1 MVDLGL
7 AIGMSS
13 IYLIVALALA
23 FIHFSVPLVYYYHLK
38 SRWLNKPWNIEK
50 DPSYRPKVAIII
62 PTYNEVEFIRKK
74 LDDIYAQNYP
84 RELVEVIIAD
94 SGSGDGTLEAI
105 KEWMLAHMG
114 LGLKLVV
121 DMEKRGKLY
130 ALLKAL
136 NYVPL
141 DSEIVVFTD
150 VDAFWEPNALSK
162 MSSYFADPNVG
173 SVTACIYYT
182 DVDMH
187 EEIYRNYYNVVRVA
201 ESKIYATPVHN
212 GPFLA
217 IKADLLRKYGL
228 PDFPGSD
235 DSSFGSFIA
244 FAGYRAIQVEDIV
257 VREPIRGSQVWRRIR
272 RAHHLIINFITT
284 KKYAKRRGV
293 YKYNSAFERIWRIEW
308 WLHIVNPWLLVKSV
322 ILLVLNA
329 IFGSLIALIF
339 IGAGLALLLLS
350 NIYKVWILQQIYL
363 VIAMVR
369 SLWMKEMVWRK

>member
-1 MVDLGL
+1 
-7 AIGMSS
+7 MSVADV
-13 IYLIVALALA
+13 LTLLALALA
-23 FIHFSVPLVYYYHLK
+23 LTHFSIPLLYYLYLK
-38 SRWLNKPWNIEK
+38 SRWLNKPWDIKK
-50 DPSYRPKVAIII
+50 DFSYRPRVTIIV
-62 PTYNEVEFIRKK
+62 PTYNEVEFIEKK

-84 RELVEVIIAD
+84 HELTEVIIAD
-94 SGSGDGTLEAI
+94 SGSIDGTLEVI
-105 KEWMLAHMG
+105 KEWMLAHMD
-114 LGLKLVV
+114 LVLKLVV
-121 DMEKRGKLY
+121 TTEKKGKLY

-136 NYVPL
+136 NYVSP

-173 SVTACIYYT
+173 SVTANIYYT
-182 DVDMH
+182 NVDMH
-187 EEIYRNYYNVVRVA
+187 EEIYRNYYNLVRVA
-201 ESKIYATPVHN
+201 ESKIFATPIHN

-228 PDFPGSD
+228 PNFPGSD

-244 FAGYRAIQVEDIV
+244 FTGYRAIQVDDIV
-257 VREPIRGSQVWRRIR
+257 VREPIRGSQIRRRIR

-284 KKYAKRRGV
+284 KKYTKRRGV
-293 YKYNSAFERIWRIEW
+293 YKYNSAFERIWWIEW
-308 WLHIVNPWLLVKSV
+308 WLHIVNPWLLVISV

-350 NIYKVWILQQIYL
+350 NIYKVWILQQVYL
-363 VIAMVR
+363 IIAIVR
-369 SLWMKEMVWRK
+369 SSWMKDIVWRI